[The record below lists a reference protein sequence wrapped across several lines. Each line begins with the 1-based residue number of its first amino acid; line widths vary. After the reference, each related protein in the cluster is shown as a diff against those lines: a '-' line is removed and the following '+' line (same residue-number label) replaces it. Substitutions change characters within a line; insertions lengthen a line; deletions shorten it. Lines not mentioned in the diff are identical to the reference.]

1 MINEEDHV
9 EFDNYKQ
16 LSYKDSEKEDVQIYK
31 DGKPIG
37 NIKVFLDSEM
47 EDREYICINYTIVY
61 LDTLAKWKPTTE
73 RIKQFK
79 KEWGQSNEEICS
91 CLGYDEEDSE
101 DMIMGDDYFWDDE
114 DDLWLNKDASGF
126 QDDDQEVADYL
137 KNL

>member
-1 MINEEDHV
+1 MINEEDYV

-61 LDTLAKWKPTTE
+61 LDTLAKWKPTT
-73 RIKQFK
+73 
-79 KEWGQSNEEICS
+79 
-91 CLGYDEEDSE
+91 
-101 DMIMGDDYFWDDE
+101 
-114 DDLWLNKDASGF
+114 
-126 QDDDQEVADYL
+126 
-137 KNL
+137 